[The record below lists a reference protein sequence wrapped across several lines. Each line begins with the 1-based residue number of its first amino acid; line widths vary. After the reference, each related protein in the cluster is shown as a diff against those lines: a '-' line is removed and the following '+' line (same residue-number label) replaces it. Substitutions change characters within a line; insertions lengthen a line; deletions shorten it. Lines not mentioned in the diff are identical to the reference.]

1 MILLLWNSHLIF
13 PGIKWISHE
22 HNVRSAFVWNIFIF
36 SILFLFILR
45 KLAWKHC
52 HIEYSLRVITF
63 IGPHIHVN
71 DHLQTVSVT
80 DNNRRLLSTLIR
92 MNASDHIIYNGLIA
106 SVPLLCKMELAIRL
120 THFHLNC
127 RRESLSHWKWK
138 AILQSYKLHNAS
150 TLLSELLFRFVEFIF
165 FVWIFF
171 LSSKTVCLVFVEF
184 KWFFFSLRFREYFL
198 FSYFIVYIKQ
208 NAECLHFTI
217 NV

>member
-1 MILLLWNSHLIF
+1 MSTMFAQHLFGILLLFWF
-13 PGIKWISHE
+13 FFW
-22 HNVRSAFVWNIFIF
+22 IF
-36 SILFLFILR
+36 SR

-71 DHLQTVSVT
+71 DHLQTVYVT

-92 MNASDHIIYNGLIA
+92 MNASDHIIYNGFIA

-127 RRESLSHWKWK
+127 SREFLLHWKWK

-150 TLLSELLFRFVEFIF
+150 TLLSELLFRFVEFSF
-165 FVWIFF
+165 FLSEF

-184 KWFFFSLRFREYFL
+184 KRFFFLSVFVNTF
-198 FSYFIVYIKQ
+198 FFPYFIMYIK
-208 NAECLHFTI
+208 
-217 NV
+217 